1 MRLSRGRGP
10 IAIGRV
16 GVIGLLVVAA
26 GLVMSGCAET
36 IGYERHPT
44 PTAPAPHQTPTPTP
58 TVLPPV
64 ANVPAIPPEIEQAAA
79 EWPLPGK
86 DYGNTRYTTDSTIN
100 ASNVNQLGPAW
111 SYTLH
116 ASSKWGSAAGAPL
129 IAGGRVYFQ
138 DLQSNTYA
146 FDLKTGD
153 LIWRS
158 LARQSAFG
166 PNGPGIGWGKVFVQ
180 DGGNHLVALDI
191 TNGHQLWTSPMFG
204 PAGANQPVPFGGY
217 VYTGVPDGEISQD
230 PGISLKLNK
239 KGTSGYTFGFDQE
252 TGKLIWSFQTVEEGF
267 WGNPEVNSGAG
278 VWYSPAIDPKTG
290 MVFWSTGNPAPM
302 PGSVDYPNASSRPG
316 PNLYSETV
324 LAFEGKTG
332 KLLWYNQVR
341 PHDILNYDLQN
352 SPALSTAQIN
362 GQQKDVVIATG
373 KMGYVYCIDKLTG
386 EMYWKTP
393 VGQHQKDDLQSIPE
407 GTIVEVLPGFW
418 GGVET
423 PIAIADGVVYV
434 PIANLPS
441 LYEATAFGARDGD
454 EAVANQEGRI
464 EYAKGTGE
472 VAALDINTGKVLWS
486 TPLPAINFGGA
497 TAVNDLVFTATYDGM
512 MYALSRAD
520 GSIVWSFQA
529 PGGIIA
535 WPAVAGDSIVWP
547 IGLGRVPQVLTLRL
561 GAKGGTGQPAA
572 RNVSTPTP
580 EGTPFTAP
588 ALTSTVTS
596 TVTATVTATATGTI
610 SATATITGTPG
621 AGNLPTPTPTE
632 TLTTTPTITGTPSI
646 TVTPTITVTPAYGP
660 AITGTPVISMTP
672 MITMT
677 PLALM
682 TAVPTMTPSPTPT
695 PVPTTSI
702 SGATVITVT
711 PSISGTPALTGTPDI
726 TVTATITVTPTPLQ
740 LPPLTTTL
748 GLTGTPAIT
757 ATITGTI
764 TSTVA
769 PTTTLTPAPSSG

>member
-1 MRLSRGRGP
+1 M
-10 IAIGRV
+10 
-16 GVIGLLVVAA
+16 
-26 GLVMSGCAET
+26 
-36 IGYERHPT
+36 
-44 PTAPAPHQTPTPTP
+44 
-58 TVLPPV
+58 
-64 ANVPAIPPEIEQAAA
+64 
-79 EWPLPGK
+79 
-86 DYGNTRYTTDSTIN
+86 
-100 ASNVNQLGPAW
+100 
-111 SYTLH
+111 
-116 ASSKWGSAAGAPL
+116 
-129 IAGGRVYFQ
+129 
-138 DLQSNTYA
+138 
-146 FDLKTGD
+146 
-153 LIWRS
+153 
-158 LARQSAFG
+158 
-166 PNGPGIGWGKVFVQ
+166 Q

-230 PGISLKLNK
+230 PGQSLKLNK

-252 TGKLIWSFQTVEEGF
+252 SGKMIWSFQTVEEGF
-267 WGNPEVNSGAG
+267 WGHPEVNSGAG

-290 MVFWSTGNPAPM
+290 MVFWATGNPAPM
-302 PGSVDYPNASSRPG
+302 PGTVDYPNASSRPG

-352 SPALSTAQIN
+352 SPVLSTAQIN

-423 PIAIADGVVYV
+423 PIAMADGVVYV

-472 VAALDINTGKVLWS
+472 VAALDINTGKVLWA

-497 TAVNDLVFTATYDGM
+497 TAVNDLMFTATYDGM
-512 MYALSRAD
+512 IYALSRAD

-547 IGLGRVPQVLTLRL
+547 IGLGRVPQVLALRL
-561 GAKGGTGQPAA
+561 GAKGGTGSRPRATSRRRRRWA
-572 RNVSTPTP
+572 RRLQAPSLDKHGHCHEHGRGHCHGCHDGLQHDHCHCDGNRDAGDWRSARRRRPP
-580 EGTPFTAP
+580 ERYDADDHRH
-588 ALTSTVTS
+588 
-596 TVTATVTATATGTI
+596 
-610 SATATITGTPG
+610 
-621 AGNLPTPTPTE
+621 AG
-632 TLTTTPTITGTPSI
+632 GYRHAGI

-682 TAVPTMTPSPTPT
+682 TAVPTMTPTPTPT

-702 SGATVITVT
+702 SGTTVITVT
-711 PSISGTPALTGTPDI
+711 PSITGTPTITGTPGI

-748 GLTGTPAIT
+748 GLTGTPVIT

-764 TSTVA
+764 T
-769 PTTTLTPAPSSG
+769 PTTTLTPGG